1 MTALVA
7 RRIWLDSLR
16 PITDDQNNLTDL
28 IAVVNIE
35 FGDNGD
41 RFVKNTSIS
50 TLPLFP
56 ADQVGSIVGLYQ
68 SLIDAIKAQYEIP

>member
-7 RRIWLDSLR
+7 RRVWLDSLR

-35 FGDNGD
+35 FADNGD
-41 RFVKNTSIS
+41 RFIKNESMS

-56 ADQVGSIVGLYQ
+56 GEQVSIIVGLYQ
-68 SLIDAIKAQYEIP
+68 NLIDALKAQYEIV